1 MVLFIILTAIALIL
15 AAIAT
20 FCLVTGGVAFFIIF
34 GDLVVCIA
42 IIVFITKWLF
52 KRKKK

>member
-15 AAIAT
+15 AAIAI
-20 FCLVTGGVAFFIIF
+20 FCLVTGGVAFFIVF

-42 IIVFITKWLF
+42 IIIFIIRWLF
-52 KRKKK
+52 KRRK